1 VKQESRE
8 AYDAALERLKETR
21 GFVFDLDGTL
31 VLGDKRNQ
39 GINTVP
45 GAVELLRLLKGRG
58 VPYLAFTNG
67 TVRTVTQFLP
77 ILADIG
83 IVLGEDQLMTP
94 TTVAADYFCTRRYRR
109 IMTMGGEGVWRP
121 LADAGLEIVHSSDD
135 DPGEVDAVYIGWY
148 REFGLK
154 DIEAA
159 WIAIENGAALY
170 SASGTPFFSTA
181 DGKGLGTSVVLSA
194 PLEAITGRKARVLG
208 KPSLEGLE
216 LAGRRLGVDLP
227 DIAVV
232 GDDPDIEVA
241 MAHRGGSMAIYV
253 HSGAHGVEGL
263 DGLAGPER
271 PHLDLAC
278 VGDLLEL
285 YRRVTG

>member
-1 VKQESRE
+1 MRE
-8 AYDAALERLKETR
+8 RDGEAREAALERLGAAR

-31 VLGDKRNQ
+31 VLGDKRNL
-39 GINTVP
+39 GIKAVP
-45 GAVELLRLLKGRG
+45 GAVELLQLLDERG
-58 VPYLAFTNG
+58 IPYLAFTNG
-67 TVRTVTQFLP
+67 TVRTVSQFLP

-83 IVLGEDQLMTP
+83 IVLQEDQLMTP
-94 TTVAADYFCTRRYRR
+94 TTVAADYFCRRQYRR

-121 LADAGLEIVHSSDD
+121 LADAGLEVVHSSGD

-181 DGKGLGTSVVLSA
+181 DGRGLGTSVVLSA

-216 LAGRRLGVDLP
+216 LAGRRLGADLS

-232 GDDPDIEVA
+232 GDDPEIEVA

-253 HSGAHGVEGL
+253 HSGAHGAEGL
-263 DGLAGPER
+263 EGLSAPEQ
-271 PHLDLAC
+271 PHLDLSD
-278 VGDLLEL
+278 VNELLDLL
-285 YRRVTG
+285 